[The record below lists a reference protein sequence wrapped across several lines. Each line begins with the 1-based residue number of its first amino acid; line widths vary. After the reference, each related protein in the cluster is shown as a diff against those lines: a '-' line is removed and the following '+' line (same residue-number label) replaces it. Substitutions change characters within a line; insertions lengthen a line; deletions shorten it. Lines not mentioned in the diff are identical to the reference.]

1 MNFGERWFPA
11 SDGGNVVGR
20 FSEAPKVDVKAS
32 EAAQKNV
39 YVNVPILLSK
49 FPGSVD
55 VACQQVKPMNERDLV
70 ARFPDAWAYYQAS
83 KAAPPME
90 NDIPAVTSGTPLHLA
105 EFIPRDKIAWLQTI
119 GFSTVEQ
126 LAEMSDATVQ
136 NLSRGALGW
145 RKKAQEFA
153 KRT

>member
-20 FSEAPKVDVKAS
+20 FDEAPKVDVKAS
-32 EAAQKNV
+32 EAADKNV
-39 YVNVPILLSK
+39 YVQVPILLSK
-49 FPGSVD
+49 FPGSTD
-55 VACQQVKPMNERDLV
+55 VACQQVKPFNKKELI
-70 ARFPDAWAYYQAS
+70 ARFPDAWAYYQSA
-83 KAAPPME
+83 KQAPAVE
-90 NDIPAVTSGTPLHLA
+90 GDIPAVTSGTPLHLA
-105 EFIPRDKIAWLQTI
+105 EFIPRDKVAWLQTI

-126 LAEMSDATVQ
+126 LADMSDMTVS
-136 NLSRGALGW
+136 NLSRGASTW